1 MIPWWLDTSIQL
13 QVTKWWQRCPPFPW
27 PLFFMAELCIGGMW
41 AKSAP
46 WHGNINFWHQIQ
58 TIHHSLNKAFNKG
71 LHIEVWGWITT
82 IWKIFSLDNIVN
94 LFWKKRNN
102 SKKASMNRSRSKG
115 RLMETAFIS
124 KTNSS
129 TEDLDEVDR
138 YYRPMV
144 ITLIGGDGALQNT
157 ALHQID
163 HFTDL

>member
-1 MIPWWLDTSIQL
+1 
-13 QVTKWWQRCPPFPW
+13 
-27 PLFFMAELCIGGMW
+27 
-41 AKSAP
+41 
-46 WHGNINFWHQIQ
+46 
-58 TIHHSLNKAFNKG
+58 
-71 LHIEVWGWITT
+71 
-82 IWKIFSLDNIVN
+82 
-94 LFWKKRNN
+94 
-102 SKKASMNRSRSKG
+102 MNRSRSKG